1 MQKVSILIPIYNV
14 EQYLRECLD
23 SVVNQK
29 LKEIEIICINDG
41 STDSSL
47 DIIKEYAERDSRIV
61 IITGPNGGYGKAMN
75 KGLDAATSEYI
86 GIVEPD
92 DYVSDNMFSD
102 LYDIAK
108 KNDLDLVKADFYKFK
123 TINGTKEKTVMPL
136 DKTGTHYNVV
146 FDPSHT
152 PEAVYFTLN
161 TWTGIYKRDF
171 IEKYHIRHNETPG
184 ASFQDNGFFFQ
195 TFIYGQRAMIID
207 TPYYLKRIDN
217 PNSSVYNRDKV
228 YTMSIEMDWVMD
240 ILKRDPEIWER
251 FKYMYWWRKFQNYMF
266 RYNVLDKSF
275 KQEFMNRFCMEFK
288 WAKLRGELDFNVFE
302 PSQRATL
309 EEMITLADKYYF
321 RHNLSVSW
329 KIKKLIPKPI
339 KDFLK
344 KLLWGKEYGNK
355 KS

>member
-1 MQKVSILIPIYNV
+1 
-14 EQYLRECLD
+14 
-23 SVVNQK
+23 
-29 LKEIEIICINDG
+29 
-41 STDSSL
+41 
-47 DIIKEYAERDSRIV
+47 
-61 IITGPNGGYGKAMN
+61 
-75 KGLDAATSEYI
+75 
-86 GIVEPD
+86 
-92 DYVSDNMFSD
+92 MFPD

-123 TINGTKEKTVMPL
+123 TNNGTKEKTVMPL

-171 IEKYHIRHNETPG
+171 IEKCHIRHNETPG

-329 KIKKLIPKPI
+329 KIKKLIPKTI